1 MLAHALLRTTNG
13 LVVKP
18 APASPALLC
27 SVLPASEPFFFPL
40 RVTQFRLKTGKGQNG
55 GDELVG
61 GLVLFT
67 GGVGVQSCRVLPIGP
82 LYHPLR

>member
-18 APASPALLC
+18 VPASPALLC
-27 SVLPASEPFFFPL
+27 SVLPASESFFFPL

-55 GDELVG
+55 GDELVD
-61 GLVLFT
+61 LSFSLEEWVFSPAESFL
-67 GGVGVQSCRVLPIGP
+67 
-82 LYHPLR
+82 